1 MELSRKKRV
10 LNLMKWDKVRRLYP
24 ERFVKIQILASHI
37 ENSIRFI
44 DDMAVIQAFEDE
56 KEATRE
62 LVRAT
67 DDILVY
73 HTGKEKIEVPIK
85 QIFGFRGAI

>member
-1 MELSRKKRV
+1 
-10 LNLMKWDKVRRLYP
+10 MKWNEVRKLYP
-24 ERFVKIQILASHI
+24 ERFVKIQILESHI
-37 ENSIRFI
+37 ENYVRYI
-44 DDMAVIQAFEDE
+44 DDVAVIQAFEDE

-62 LVRAT
+62 LVRSK
-67 DDILVY
+67 DEILVY